1 MVARLRKT
9 RHMRGHVSNG
19 HGRVGRHRKHPG
31 GRGNAGGMHHHRIMM
46 EKYHPG
52 YFGKKGI
59 RHFHQKKAWLHNP
72 TINVEKLW
80 NLVPEEARKNSTK
93 DKAAVID
100 ASKAGYFKVLGKG
113 SLPKVPFILK
123 ARIVSKMAEKR
134 INEVGGVVQLVA

>member
-1 MVARLRKT
+1 MLIAFVY
-9 RHMRGHVSNG
+9 S
-19 HGRVGRHRKHPG
+19 
-31 GRGNAGGMHHHRIMM
+31 
-46 EKYHPG
+46 HPG

-100 ASKAGYFKVLGKG
+100 TTKAVSILNINIIINFVQGYFKVLGKG

-123 ARIVSKMAEKR
+123 TRMISKMAEKR
-134 INEVGGVVQLVA
+134 IKEAGGACVLTA